1 MTKLSSGISD
11 ISNIA
16 HLKNEVIRLA
26 EKNGLDDPCYKI
38 MLDYTINNLQSSG
51 LGEKY
56 YGYHNIDHLLEIPL
70 GVLLVGD
77 SKQIPNLS
85 SEDLKYL
92 FVSAIFHDF
101 EPNKIIDK
109 PSEDNVLKHLSSDH
123 IIKNLITQSG
133 TDFEVIKAIIL
144 RTAYPWSGKLRENGE
159 KSMQKCF
166 ERSEITKNNPEKQE
180 HYIWLGWLLSVIDRL
195 TSYALGNFS
204 KAIHVAKMN
213 SHALGWHPEVLVKR
227 SVAYFD
233 DLVKNEFKMSSL
245 VLQCLSKEM
254 NENFMK
260 NIQSFTELRDQEIK
274 IQNDFASK
282 KLKFVTKME
291 HMKIKQDAK
300 FVSSLNSIFLQL
312 PRPLRFNENNFSES
326 LTYSETILT
335 TLRLNTKDGQI
346 IGFAKGGPLENYN
359 LRVEIND
366 LNHGKKNTIFLEP
379 IALSMG
385 YWGLGAGHR
394 LRQSFLMQA
403 HTMNYDYLTSFA
415 FRDVIASRAN
425 GMEKA
430 EFVTKFDPERWDYY
444 RISL

>member
-1 MTKLSSGISD
+1 MTNLSIG
-11 ISNIA
+11 ISNITN
-16 HLKNEVIRLA
+16 LKNEVIRMA
-26 EKNGLDDPCYKI
+26 EKNGFNEPCYKNMI
-38 MLDYTINNLQSSG
+38 DYTINNLQSSG

-70 GVLLVGD
+70 GVLLVGG
-77 SKQIPNLS
+77 SKRIPNLS

-109 PSEDNVLKHLSSDH
+109 PSEDNVLKNLSSDH
-123 IIKNLITQSG
+123 IIKNLIAQSG
-133 TDFEVIKAIIL
+133 VDFEIIKAMIL
-144 RTAYPWSGKLRENGE
+144 RTAYPWKGEVKENGE
-159 KSMQKCF
+159 KSIQKFF
-166 ERSEITKNNPEKQE
+166 EHSKFTKNNPEKQE
-180 HYIWLGWLLSVIDRL
+180 HYIWLGWLLSVIDRM
-195 TSYALGNFS
+195 TSYALGDFS
-204 KAIHVAKMN
+204 KAMHVAKMN
-213 SHALGWHPEVLVKR
+213 SHALGWHPEVLVQR

-233 DLVKNEFKMSSL
+233 DLVKNELEMSDL

-254 NENFMK
+254 SGNFMK

-274 IQNDFASK
+274 IQNDFTDK

-291 HMKIKQDAK
+291 HIKMKQDIK
-300 FVSSLNSIFLQL
+300 FVSRLNSIFLQL
-312 PRPLRFNENNFSES
+312 PRPLRFNTNNFIES
-326 LTYSETILT
+326 LTDTETILT
-335 TLRLNTKDGQI
+335 TLRLNTLDGPI

-359 LRVEIND
+359 LRSEIND
-366 LNHGKKNTIFLEP
+366 LNHGKRNTIFLEP
-379 IALSMG
+379 IAVSMG

-403 HTMNYDYLTSFA
+403 HTMNYHYLTSFA
-415 FRDVIASRAN
+415 FRDVIASRVN

>member
-1 MTKLSSGISD
+1 MTKQSSGIFD

-26 EKNGLDDPCYKI
+26 EKNGFTEPCYKT

-70 GVLLVGD
+70 GVLLVGN

-101 EPNKIIDK
+101 EPDKIIDK
-109 PSEDNVLKHLSSDH
+109 PSEDNVLKNLSSDH
-123 IIKNLITQSG
+123 IIKNLIAQSG
-133 TDFEVIKAIIL
+133 TDFEIIKAIIL
-144 RTAYPWSGKLRENGE
+144 RTAYPWRGEVRENGE
-159 KSMQKCF
+159 KSIQKCF
-166 ERSEITKNNPEKQE
+166 EHSEFTKNSPEKCE
-180 HYIWLGWLLSVIDRL
+180 HYIWLGWLLSVIDRM
-195 TSYALGNFS
+195 TSYALGDFS
-204 KAIHVAKMN
+204 KAMHVAKMN
-213 SHALGWHPEVLVKR
+213 SHALGWHPDVLVQR

-233 DLVKNEFKMSSL
+233 DLVKNEFKMSNL

-260 NIQSFTELRDQEIK
+260 NVQSFTELRDQEIK
-274 IQNDFASK
+274 IQNDFTNK

-291 HMKIKQDAK
+291 HMKIKHDVK
-300 FVSSLNSIFLQL
+300 FVNKLNSIFLQL
-312 PRPLRFNENNFSES
+312 PRPLRFNENNFIES
-326 LTYSETILT
+326 LTDSETILT
-335 TLRLNTKDGQI
+335 TLRLNTLDGTI
-346 IGFAKGGPLENYN
+346 IGFAKGGPLENYK
-359 LRVEIND
+359 LRSEIND
-366 LNHGKKNTIFLEP
+366 LNHGKGNTIFLEP

-403 HTMNYDYLTSFA
+403 HTMNFEYLTSFA
-415 FRDVIASRAN
+415 FRDVIASRVN

-444 RISL
+444 RVSL

>member
-1 MTKLSSGISD
+1 MIKLSSGIS
-11 ISNIA
+11 NITY
-16 HLKNEVIRLA
+16 LKNEVIRLA
-26 EKNGLDDPCYKI
+26 EKNGFNEACYQM

-77 SKQIPNLS
+77 SKRISNLS

-133 TDFEVIKAIIL
+133 ADFEIIKAIIL
-144 RTAYPWSGKLRENGE
+144 RTAYPWRGEVKENGE
-159 KSMQKCF
+159 KSIQKCF
-166 ERSEITKNNPEKQE
+166 ENSKFIKNNPEKQE
-180 HYIWLGWLLSVIDRL
+180 HYIWLGWLLSVIDRM
-195 TSYALGNFS
+195 TSYALGDFS
-204 KAIHVAKMN
+204 KAMHVAKMN
-213 SHALGWHPEVLVKR
+213 SHALGWHPEVLAQR

-233 DLVKNEFKMSSL
+233 DLIKNELKMSNL

-254 NENFMK
+254 SDNFMK
-260 NIQSFTELRDQEIK
+260 NVQSFTELRDQEIK
-274 IQNDFASK
+274 IQNDFANK

-291 HMKIKQDAK
+291 HMKIKQDIK
-300 FVSSLNSIFLQL
+300 FINHLNSIFLQL
-312 PRPLRFNENNFSES
+312 PRPLRFNENNFIES
-326 LTYSETILT
+326 LTDSETVLT
-335 TLRLNTKDGQI
+335 TVRLNTLNGPI
-346 IGFAKGGPLENYN
+346 IGFAKGGPLENYK
-359 LRVEIND
+359 LRSEIND
-366 LNHGKKNTIFLEP
+366 LNHGNRNTIFLEP
-379 IALSMG
+379 IAVNMG

-403 HTMNYDYLTSFA
+403 HTMNYDFLTSFA
-415 FRDVIASRAN
+415 FRDVIASRVN

-444 RISL
+444 RVSL

>member
-1 MTKLSSGISD
+1 MTNVSTG

-16 HLKNEVIRLA
+16 YLKNEVIRLA
-26 EKNGLDDPCYKI
+26 EKNGFNEPCYKI

-133 TDFEVIKAIIL
+133 ADFEIIKAMIL
-144 RTAYPWSGKLRENGE
+144 RTAYPWSGEVKENGE
-159 KSMQKCF
+159 KSIQKCF
-166 ERSEITKNNPEKQE
+166 ENSKFIKNNPEKQE
-180 HYIWLGWLLSVIDRL
+180 HYIWLGWLLSVIDRM
-195 TSYALGNFS
+195 TSYALGDFS
-204 KAIHVAKMN
+204 KAMHVAKMN
-213 SHALGWHPEVLVKR
+213 SHALGWHPEVLAQR

-233 DLVKNEFKMSSL
+233 DLIKNELKMSNL
-245 VLQCLSKEM
+245 VLQCLSKDM
-254 NENFMK
+254 SDNFMK
-260 NIQSFTELRDQEIK
+260 NVQSFTELRDQEIK
-274 IQNDFASK
+274 IQNDFANK

-291 HMKIKQDAK
+291 HMKIKQDIK
-300 FVSSLNSIFLQL
+300 FINHLNSIFLQL
-312 PRPLRFNENNFSES
+312 PRPLRFNENNFIES
-326 LTYSETILT
+326 LTDSETVLT
-335 TLRLNTKDGQI
+335 TLRLNTLDGSI
-346 IGFAKGGPLENYN
+346 IGFAKGGPLENYK
-359 LRVEIND
+359 LRSEIND
-366 LNHGKKNTIFLEP
+366 LNHGKRNTIFLEP
-379 IALSMG
+379 IAVNMG

-403 HTMNYDYLTSFA
+403 HTMNYDFLTSFA
-415 FRDVIASRAN
+415 FRDVIASRVN

-444 RISL
+444 RVSL

>member
-1 MTKLSSGISD
+1 MIKLSSGIS
-11 ISNIA
+11 NITY
-16 HLKNEVIRLA
+16 LKNEVIRLA
-26 EKNGLDDPCYKI
+26 EKNGFNEACYQM

-77 SKQIPNLS
+77 SKRISNLS

-133 TDFEVIKAIIL
+133 ADFEIIKAIIL
-144 RTAYPWSGKLRENGE
+144 RTAYPWSGKLKENGE
-159 KSMQKCF
+159 KSIQKCF
-166 ERSEITKNNPEKQE
+166 ENSKFIKNNPEKQE
-180 HYIWLGWLLSVIDRL
+180 HYIWLGWLLSVIDRM
-195 TSYALGNFS
+195 TSYALGDFS
-204 KAIHVAKMN
+204 KAMHVAKMN
-213 SHALGWHPEVLVKR
+213 SHALGWHPEVLAQR

-233 DLVKNEFKMSSL
+233 DLIKNELKMSNL

-254 NENFMK
+254 SDNFMK
-260 NIQSFTELRDQEIK
+260 NVQSFTELRDQEIK
-274 IQNDFASK
+274 IQNDFANK

-291 HMKIKQDAK
+291 HMKIKQDIK
-300 FVSSLNSIFLQL
+300 FINHLNSIFLQL
-312 PRPLRFNENNFSES
+312 PRPLRFNENNFIES
-326 LTYSETILT
+326 LTDSETVLT
-335 TLRLNTKDGQI
+335 TLRLNTLDGSI
-346 IGFAKGGPLENYN
+346 IGFAKGGPLENYK
-359 LRVEIND
+359 LRSEIND
-366 LNHGKKNTIFLEP
+366 LNHGKRNTIFLEP
-379 IALSMG
+379 IAVNMG

-403 HTMNYDYLTSFA
+403 HTMNYDFLTSFA
-415 FRDVIASRAN
+415 FRDVIASRVN

-444 RISL
+444 RVSL

>member
-1 MTKLSSGISD
+1 MTNLSTG

-16 HLKNEVIRLA
+16 YLKNEVIRLA
-26 EKNGLDDPCYKI
+26 EKNGFNEPCYKI

-70 GVLLVGD
+70 GVLLVCD
-77 SKQIPNLS
+77 SKQISNIS

-92 FVSAIFHDF
+92 FISAIFHDF

-123 IIKNLITQSG
+123 IIKNLITQSE
-133 TDFEVIKAIIL
+133 TDFEIIKAMIL
-144 RTAYPWSGKLRENGE
+144 RTAYPWRGEVKKNGE
-159 KSMQKCF
+159 KSIQKCF
-166 ERSEITKNNPEKQE
+166 ENSKFTKNNPEKQE
-180 HYIWLGWLLSVIDRL
+180 HYIWLGWLLSVIDRM
-195 TSYALGNFS
+195 TSYALGDFS
-204 KAIHVAKMN
+204 KAMHVAKMN
-213 SHALGWHPEVLVKR
+213 SHALGWHPEVLAQR

-233 DLVKNEFKMSSL
+233 DLIKNELEMFNL
-245 VLQCLSKEM
+245 VLKCLSKEM
-254 NENFMK
+254 NSNFMK
-260 NIQSFTELRDQEIK
+260 NVQHFTELRDQEIK
-274 IQNDFASK
+274 IQNDFANK
-282 KLKFVTKME
+282 KLKFMTKME
-291 HMKIKQDAK
+291 HMKIKHNIK
-300 FVSSLNSIFLQL
+300 FVNILNSIFLQL
-312 PRPLRFNENNFSES
+312 PRPLRFNENKFIES
-326 LTYSETILT
+326 LTDSETILT
-335 TLRLNTKDGQI
+335 TLRLNTLDGQI
-346 IGFAKGGPLENYN
+346 IGFAKGGPLENYK
-359 LRVEIND
+359 LRSEIND

-379 IALSMG
+379 IAVSMG
-385 YWGLGAGHR
+385 YWGLGAGHM

-415 FRDVIASRAN
+415 FRNVITSRVN

>member
-16 HLKNEVIRLA
+16 HLKNEVNRLA
-26 EKNGLDDPCYKI
+26 EKNGFNEPCYKI

-77 SKQIPNLS
+77 SKRIPNLS

-101 EPNKIIDK
+101 EPDKIIDK
-109 PSEDNVLKHLSSDH
+109 PSEDNVLKNLSSDH
-123 IIKNLITQSG
+123 IIKNLIAQSG
-133 TDFEVIKAIIL
+133 TDFEIIKAIIL
-144 RTAYPWSGKLRENGE
+144 RTAYPWRGEARENGE
-159 KSMQKCF
+159 KSIQKCF
-166 ERSEITKNNPEKQE
+166 EHSEFTKNNPEKQE
-180 HYIWLGWLLSVIDRL
+180 HYVWLGWLLSVIDRM
-195 TSYALGNFS
+195 TSYTLGDFS
-204 KAIHVAKMN
+204 KAMHVAKMN
-213 SHALGWHPEVLVKR
+213 SHALGWHPEVLVQR

-233 DLVKNEFKMSSL
+233 DLVKNELKMSNL

-254 NENFMK
+254 SDNFMK
-260 NIQSFTELRDQEIK
+260 NVQSFTELRDQEIK
-274 IQNDFASK
+274 IQNDFADK

-291 HMKIKQDAK
+291 HTKIKQNDE
-300 FVSSLNSIFLQL
+300 FVSRLNSIFLQL
-312 PRPLRFNENNFSES
+312 PRPLRFNENDFIKS
-326 LTYSETILT
+326 LTDSETILT
-335 TLRLNTKDGQI
+335 TLRLNTLDGPI

-366 LNHGKKNTIFLEP
+366 SNYGKRNTIFLEP

-403 HTMNYDYLTSFA
+403 HTMNYEYLTSFA
-415 FRDVIASRAN
+415 FRDVIASRVN

-444 RISL
+444 RVSL

>member
-1 MTKLSSGISD
+1 MTNLSTG
-11 ISNIA
+11 ISNITY
-16 HLKNEVIRLA
+16 LKNEVVRLA
-26 EKNGLDDPCYKI
+26 EKNGFNEPCYKI

-70 GVLLVGD
+70 GVLLVYD
-77 SKQIPNLS
+77 SKQISNIS

-133 TDFEVIKAIIL
+133 ADFEIIKAMIL
-144 RTAYPWSGKLRENGE
+144 RTAYPWSGEVKENGE
-159 KSMQKCF
+159 KSIQKCF
-166 ERSEITKNNPEKQE
+166 ENSKFIKNNPEKQE
-180 HYIWLGWLLSVIDRL
+180 HYIWLGWLLSVIDRM
-195 TSYALGNFS
+195 TSYALGDFS
-204 KAIHVAKMN
+204 KAMHVAKMN
-213 SHALGWHPEVLVKR
+213 SHALGWHPEVLAQR

-233 DLVKNEFKMSSL
+233 DLIKNELKMSNL
-245 VLQCLSKEM
+245 VLQCLSKDM
-254 NENFMK
+254 SDNFMK
-260 NIQSFTELRDQEIK
+260 NVQSFTELRDQEIK
-274 IQNDFASK
+274 IQNDFANK

-291 HMKIKQDAK
+291 HMKIKQDIK
-300 FVSSLNSIFLQL
+300 FIDRLNSIFLQL
-312 PRPLRFNENNFSES
+312 PRPLRFNENNFIES
-326 LTYSETILT
+326 LTDSETVLT
-335 TLRLNTKDGQI
+335 TLRLNALDGSI
-346 IGFAKGGPLENYN
+346 IGFAKGGPLENYK
-359 LRVEIND
+359 LRSEIND
-366 LNHGKKNTIFLEP
+366 LNHGKRNTIFLEP
-379 IALSMG
+379 IAVNMG

-394 LRQSFLMQA
+394 LRQSFLMQS

-415 FRDVIASRAN
+415 FRDVIASRVN

-444 RISL
+444 RVSL

>member
-1 MTKLSSGISD
+1 MIKLSSGIS
-11 ISNIA
+11 NITY
-16 HLKNEVIRLA
+16 LKNEVIRLA
-26 EKNGLDDPCYKI
+26 EKNGFNEACYQM

-77 SKQIPNLS
+77 SKRISNLS

-133 TDFEVIKAIIL
+133 ADFEIIKAIIL
-144 RTAYPWSGKLRENGE
+144 RTAYPWSGKLKENGE
-159 KSMQKCF
+159 KSIQKCF
-166 ERSEITKNNPEKQE
+166 ENSKFIKNNPEKQE
-180 HYIWLGWLLSVIDRL
+180 HYIWLGWLLSVIDRM
-195 TSYALGNFS
+195 TSYALGDFS
-204 KAIHVAKMN
+204 KAMHVAKMN
-213 SHALGWHPEVLVKR
+213 SHALGWHPEVLAQR

-233 DLVKNEFKMSSL
+233 DLIKNELKMSNL

-254 NENFMK
+254 SDNFMK
-260 NIQSFTELRDQEIK
+260 NVQSFTELRDQEIK
-274 IQNDFASK
+274 IQNDFANK

-291 HMKIKQDAK
+291 HIKIKQDIK
-300 FVSSLNSIFLQL
+300 FVNRLNSIFLQL
-312 PRPLRFNENNFSES
+312 PRPLRFNENNFIES
-326 LTYSETILT
+326 LNDSETILT
-335 TLRLNTKDGQI
+335 TLRLNTLDGSI
-346 IGFAKGGPLENYN
+346 IGFAKGGPLENYK
-359 LRVEIND
+359 LRSEIND
-366 LNHGKKNTIFLEP
+366 LNHGNRNTIFLEP
-379 IALSMG
+379 IAVNMG

-415 FRDVIASRAN
+415 FRDVIASRVN

-444 RISL
+444 RVSL

>member
-1 MTKLSSGISD
+1 MIKLSSGIS
-11 ISNIA
+11 NITY
-16 HLKNEVIRLA
+16 LKNEVIRLA
-26 EKNGLDDPCYKI
+26 EKNGFNEACYQM

-77 SKQIPNLS
+77 SKRISNLS

-133 TDFEVIKAIIL
+133 ADFEIIKAIIL
-144 RTAYPWSGKLRENGE
+144 RTAYPWSGKLKENGE
-159 KSMQKCF
+159 KSIQKCF
-166 ERSEITKNNPEKQE
+166 ENSKFIKNNPEKQE
-180 HYIWLGWLLSVIDRL
+180 HYIWLGWLLSVIDRM
-195 TSYALGNFS
+195 TSYALGDFS
-204 KAIHVAKMN
+204 KAMHVAKMN
-213 SHALGWHPEVLVKR
+213 SHALGWHPEVLAQR

-233 DLVKNEFKMSSL
+233 DLIKNELKMSNL

-254 NENFMK
+254 SDNFMK
-260 NIQSFTELRDQEIK
+260 NVQSFTELRDQEIK
-274 IQNDFASK
+274 IQNDFANK

-291 HMKIKQDAK
+291 HIKIKQDVK
-300 FVSSLNSIFLQL
+300 FVSILNSIFLQL
-312 PRPLRFNENNFSES
+312 PRPLRFNENNFIES
-326 LTYSETILT
+326 LTDSETVLT
-335 TLRLNTKDGQI
+335 TLRLNTLNGPI
-346 IGFAKGGPLENYN
+346 IGFAKGGPLENYK
-359 LRVEIND
+359 LRSEIND
-366 LNHGKKNTIFLEP
+366 LNYGKKNTIFLEP
-379 IALSMG
+379 IAVSMG

-394 LRQSFLMQA
+394 LRQSFIMQS
-403 HTMNYDYLTSFA
+403 HTMNYNYLTSFA
-415 FRDVIASRAN
+415 FRDVIASRVN

-444 RISL
+444 RITL

>member
-1 MTKLSSGISD
+1 MTNLSTG
-11 ISNIA
+11 ISNITY
-16 HLKNEVIRLA
+16 LKNEVVRLA
-26 EKNGLDDPCYKI
+26 EKNGFNEPCYKI

-77 SKQIPNLS
+77 SKQISNLS

-133 TDFEVIKAIIL
+133 ADFEIIKAMIL
-144 RTAYPWSGKLRENGE
+144 RTAYPWSGEVKQNGE
-159 KSMQKCF
+159 KSIQKCF
-166 ERSEITKNNPEKQE
+166 DNSKFIKNNPEKQE
-180 HYIWLGWLLSVIDRL
+180 HYIWLGWLLSVIDRM
-195 TSYALGNFS
+195 TSYALGDFS

-213 SHALGWHPEVLVKR
+213 SHALGWHPEVLARR

-233 DLVKNEFKMSSL
+233 DLIKNELKMSNL

-254 NENFMK
+254 SDNFMK

-274 IQNDFASK
+274 IQNDFADK

-291 HMKIKQDAK
+291 QLNIKQDTE
-300 FVSSLNSIFLQL
+300 FVNKLNSIFLQL

-326 LTYSETILT
+326 LTDSETILT
-335 TLRLNTKDGQI
+335 TLRLNALDGQI

-359 LRVEIND
+359 LRAEIND
-366 LNHGKKNTIFLEP
+366 SNHGKRNTIFLEP
-379 IALSMG
+379 IAVSMG

-403 HTMNYDYLTSFA
+403 HIMNYDYLTSFA
-415 FRDVIASRAN
+415 FRDVIASRVN

>member
-1 MTKLSSGISD
+1 MTNLSTG

-16 HLKNEVIRLA
+16 YLKNEVIRLA
-26 EKNGLDDPCYKI
+26 EKNGFNEPCYKI
-38 MLDYTINNLQSSG
+38 MLDYTINNLQLSG

-77 SKQIPNLS
+77 SNQIPNLS

-144 RTAYPWSGKLRENGE
+144 RTAYPWTGKLKENGE

-166 ERSEITKNNPEKQE
+166 EHSEITKNNPEKQE
-180 HYIWLGWLLSVIDRL
+180 HYVWLGWLLSVIDRM
-195 TSYALGNFS
+195 TSYALGDFS
-204 KAIHVAKMN
+204 KAMHVAKMN
-213 SHALGWHPEVLVKR
+213 SHALGWHPELLVQR

-233 DLVKNEFKMSSL
+233 DLVKNELEISDL
-245 VLQCLSKEM
+245 VLRCLSKEM
-254 NENFMK
+254 SDNFMK
-260 NIQSFTELRDQEIK
+260 NIQSFTKLRDQEIK
-274 IQNDFASK
+274 IQNDFANK

-291 HMKIKQDAK
+291 HIKIKQDIK
-300 FVSSLNSIFLQL
+300 FVNRLNSIFLQL
-312 PRPLRFNENNFSES
+312 PRPLRFNENNFIES
-326 LTYSETILT
+326 LNDSETILT
-335 TLRLNTKDGQI
+335 TLRLNTLDGSI
-346 IGFAKGGPLENYN
+346 IGFAKGGPLENYK
-359 LRVEIND
+359 LRSEIND

-379 IALSMG
+379 IAVSMG

-403 HTMNYDYLTSFA
+403 HTMNYHYLTSFA
-415 FRDVIASRAN
+415 FRDVIASRVN

-444 RISL
+444 RVTL